1 MSAGDSLEAW
11 RKSVGKLS
19 RRDSTIS
26 TMTTYLEGQIA
37 KHQLNLE
44 MMIENEHRQ
53 GHAADYDY
61 TDSIEDELA
70 ELHGWMGKLTALKSL
85 GSLGLVD
92 TSSVEVLNG

>member
-1 MSAGDSLEAW
+1 VSAGDSLEAW

-26 TMTTYLEGQIA
+26 TMT
-37 KHQLNLE
+37 
-44 MMIENEHRQ
+44 RQ

>member
-1 MSAGDSLEAW
+1 
-11 RKSVGKLS
+11 
-19 RRDSTIS
+19 
-26 TMTTYLEGQIA
+26 
-37 KHQLNLE
+37 

-53 GHAADYDY
+53 GPAADYDY

>member
-1 MSAGDSLEAW
+1 
-11 RKSVGKLS
+11 
-19 RRDSTIS
+19 
-26 TMTTYLEGQIA
+26 
-37 KHQLNLE
+37 

-85 GSLGLVD
+85 GLNG
-92 TSSVEVLNG
+92 SSVEVLNG